1 MNLRFLNALFV
12 IVLVV
17 HAAASLSGANTRWS
31 TLTPKNEG
39 FSIEVPGEPQ
49 RTAKKGHY
57 VYTSGLW
64 SFIIQSDPVSPTI
77 RELVENGQPR
87 MIAAFLERIRDG
99 MIDGANATPGSSVS
113 TDIDGYPSIQF

>member
-49 RTAKKGHY
+49 RTAKKGHH
-57 VYTSGLW
+57 VFTSGLW
-64 SFIIQSDPVSPTI
+64 
-77 RELVENGQPR
+77 
-87 MIAAFLERIRDG
+87 
-99 MIDGANATPGSSVS
+99 
-113 TDIDGYPSIQF
+113 